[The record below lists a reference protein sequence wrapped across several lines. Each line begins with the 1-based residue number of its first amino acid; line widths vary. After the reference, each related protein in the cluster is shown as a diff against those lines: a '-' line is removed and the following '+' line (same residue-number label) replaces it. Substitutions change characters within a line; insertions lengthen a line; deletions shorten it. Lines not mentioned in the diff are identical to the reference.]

1 MTVPH
6 SESSGFFMFSPQL
19 EILNELLTILVRQSA
34 ASIFKMLWSRK
45 PPPRFILQAAC

>member
-19 EILNELLTILVRQSA
+19 EILNELLTILVGQFA
-34 ASIFKMLWSRK
+34 ASIFKMPRPRK
-45 PPPRFILQAAC
+45 RHPHITLLAAC